1 MLTRGKIH
9 NVSDGAN
16 CQDSEDKEEDDE
28 EMNDENCSENDSSS
42 SKERQSCKVPFRSHS
57 ALQMKRTPS
66 ADRANM
72 SPVLVRKGFSIGL
85 EVLFII
91 FISSRLVNVH
101 QDLILEEA
109 SLSLISLQRILHYQN
124 VKLWRAQEARESG

>member
-28 EMNDENCSENDSSS
+28 EIMNDDNSSEKDSSS
-42 SKERQSCKVPFRSHS
+42 SKDRQSECKVPFRPRS

-72 SPVLVRKGFSIGL
+72 SPVLVRKHF
-85 EVLFII
+85 
-91 FISSRLVNVH
+91 
-101 QDLILEEA
+101 Q
-109 SLSLISLQRILHYQN
+109 
-124 VKLWRAQEARESG
+124 